1 MKKIVITQRI
11 EFIESYGEVRT
22 ALDIAWANL
31 LEKYGILLL
40 PISNLS
46 SIDRIFKDIKIDG
59 VILTGGN
66 NLGVITNNPRD
77 VLRDQLDGKVLE
89 YALEKNIPVLAFCR
103 GAQFVAKKYGLII
116 KPCKGHVTKSHRIL
130 WKKEI
135 SLIEKTTY
143 PEFVNSY
150 HNYSIEGESSEIIIN
165 AVSEDG
171 SIEAFSH
178 KDKPIISLMW
188 HPERIEK
195 LGELENILFSKF
207 I

>member
-1 MKKIVITQRI
+1 MKKVVITQRI

-171 SIEAFSH
+171 SIEAFLH
-178 KDKPIISLMW
+178 KDKSIISLMW
-188 HPERIEK
+188 HPERMEK
-195 LGELENILFSKF
+195 IGELEDVLFSKF